1 MNLGIELE
9 RDVSPA
15 TYLWESRLEF
25 PTFSDG
31 PVVEAAIETGI
42 ALEQWQMGRARRCW
56 QIVIAAAQEAGRAA
70 RRDGISTKRLVG
82 DIDRVLDAVEMVV
95 FDGRLPP
102 DVAGRTARLASKMSA
117 RVVEHMLR
125 SYWGEGNGD
134 AA

>member
-15 TYLWESRLEF
+15 TYIWESRLEF
-25 PTFSDG
+25 PGFGDSA
-31 PVVEAAIETGI
+31 VVQAAIETGI
-42 ALEQWQMGRARRCW
+42 ALEQWQLGRARRCW
-56 QIVIAAAQEAGRAA
+56 QIVIKSAQEAGRAA
-70 RRDGISTKRLVG
+70 RREGLSTKRLVG
-82 DIDRVLDAVEMVV
+82 EVDRILDAVEMVV

-102 DVAGRTARLASKMSA
+102 DIAGRTARFASKMSS

-125 SYWGEGNGD
+125 SYWEEGSED